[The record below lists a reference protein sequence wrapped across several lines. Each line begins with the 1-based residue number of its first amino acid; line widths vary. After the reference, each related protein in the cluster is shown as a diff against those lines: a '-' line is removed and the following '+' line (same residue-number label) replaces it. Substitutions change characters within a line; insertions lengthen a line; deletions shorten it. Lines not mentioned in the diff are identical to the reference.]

1 MAPPIY
7 RLLIRRFQPL
17 WRCRG
22 LVGGETRD
30 QTPGNESRRIALEN
44 GAFLSRGLLFAAYVF
59 GSGALWAAEPE
70 AVKESPAYTPL
81 GMFAKALQLIRQD
94 YVDESKVSYAS
105 LVGSALKGMLSSLDP
120 HCQFLEPK
128 DYKAVQDDT
137 QSRFSGVG
145 LVLTQKDGRLAVVT
159 VMEGSPGLRAG
170 ILPGDQ
176 LFKVGGQLT
185 EKMTVNDAAALL
197 RGEAGQPVKLVIY
210 RPSTKETREVEVQRE
225 SIKVTTVRDVKMIS
239 GEVAGEAKIGYVRLT
254 QFNTTTAAE
263 LSSALEDLEKRG
275 MQALVLDLRGNPGG
289 LLEAAIEVAAQFLPA
304 GSQVVSTE
312 GRVASQAR
320 VYRTPENAQ
329 PRPAYPMAVL
339 VNGGSAS
346 AAEILAGALKDLR
359 RAVLVGETT
368 FGKGSVQSVIPL
380 QDGAAIRL
388 TTAKYYTPGKQV
400 IHEHG
405 VAPTIRAVL
414 PQDQERLVA
423 LQRREELLDEREKAE
438 IAGFRDAQLERAA
451 DTLKAV
457 VLYTAKNGT
466 QEQSGAAGLRK

>member
-1 MAPPIY
+1 MAPPFFRFSLPPGSVFRRVTGSASRAAVGRGT
-7 RLLIRRFQPL
+7 RLL
-17 WRCRG
+17 
-22 LVGGETRD
+22 
-30 QTPGNESRRIALEN
+30 N
-44 GAFLSRGLLFAAYVF
+44 GTFLGRGLLLAALSWSAGV
-59 GSGALWAAEPE
+59 LPAAEPE
-70 AVKESPAYTPL
+70 ASKEGPAYTPL

-94 YVDESKVSYAS
+94 YVDETKVSYAS
-105 LVGSALKGMLSSLDP
+105 LVGSALKGMLSNLDP
-120 HCQFLEPK
+120 HCQFLDPK

-145 LVLTQKDGRLAVVT
+145 LVLTHKDGRMAVVS

-185 EKMTVNDAAALL
+185 EKMAVNDVANLL
-197 RGEAGQPVKLVIY
+197 RGEAGQLVKLVIY

-225 SIKVTTVRDVKMIS
+225 TIKVATVRDVRLIS
-239 GEVAGEAKIGYVRLT
+239 GEIGGEAKIGYVRLT
-254 QFNTTTAAE
+254 QFNTTTLAEVSAA
-263 LSSALEDLEKRG
+263 LDDLEKRG

-289 LLEAAIEVAAQFLPA
+289 LLESAIEVASQFLPA

-312 GRVASQAR
+312 GRVASQSR

-329 PRPAYPMAVL
+329 PHPAYPMAVL

-414 PQDQERLVA
+414 PQEQERLLA
-423 LQRREELLDEREKAE
+423 MQRREELLDEREKAE

-457 VLYTAKNGT
+457 VLYTAKNGA
-466 QEQSGAAGLRK
+466 QEPSGAAGLRK

>member
-1 MAPPIY
+1 VAV
-7 RLLIRRFQPL
+7 
-17 WRCRG
+17 
-22 LVGGETRD
+22 VGRT
-30 QTPGNESRRIALEN
+30 I
-44 GAFLSRGLLFAAYVF
+44 LFAALSWCV
-59 GSGALWAAEPE
+59 GVLPAAEPE
-70 AVKESPAYTPL
+70 VVKEGAAYTPL
-81 GMFAKALQLIRQD
+81 GMFARALQLIRQD
-94 YVDESKVSYAS
+94 YVDEAKVSYAA

-120 HCQFLEPK
+120 HCQFLDPR

-145 LVLTQKDGRLAVVT
+145 LILTQKDGRMAVVS
-159 VMEGSPGLRAG
+159 VMEGSPALRAG

-185 EKMTVNDAAALL
+185 ERMGVNEVANLL
-197 RGEAGQPVKLVIY
+197 RGESGQPVKLVVY
-210 RPSTKETREVEVQRE
+210 RPSTKDTREMEVQRE
-225 SIKVTTVRDVKMIS
+225 TIKVTTVRDVKLIS
-239 GEVAGEAKIGYVRLT
+239 GENSSEAKIGYVRLT
-254 QFNTTTAAE
+254 QFNTTTLTE
-263 LSSALEDLEKRG
+263 LSAALDDLEKRG

-289 LLEAAIEVAAQFLPA
+289 LLESAIEVASQFLPA

-312 GRVASQAR
+312 GRVASQSR
-320 VYRTPENAQ
+320 VYRTPENGQ
-329 PRPAYPMAVL
+329 SRPAYPMAVL

-400 IHEHG
+400 IHEQG

-414 PQDQERLVA
+414 TQEQERLLA

-438 IAGFRDAQLERAA
+438 IAGFRDAQLERAT

-466 QEQSGAAGLRK
+466 QESSGAAGLRK